1 MNYIVCKKEVSV
13 MEKENRSGEKV
24 WVCWEN
30 EKGERVREN
39 VTFQQRLKRTAAV
52 SHEGRR
58 GKSTRGNEQR
68 EKLMQ
73 VQLP

>member
-1 MNYIVCKKEVSV
+1 MSV
-13 MEKENRSGEKV
+13 MEKENRSGKND

-39 VTFQQRLKRTAAV
+39 VTFQQRLKRNAEV

-58 GKSTRGNEQR
+58 GKSTPG
-68 EKLMQ
+68 K
-73 VQLP
+73 